1 VWLIVFNFDL
11 HLLKK
16 LGLVLNFKFLIHI
29 LGFHESLLRLNLI
42 PKINVNASVEVRQLI
57 VEGRDSLS
65 AFKLDK
71 VESFV
76 KLRFS

>member
-1 VWLIVFNFDL
+1 VWLIVFNFYL

-16 LGLVLNFKFLIHI
+16 LGLVLNFKFLIQI

-42 PKINVNASVEVRQLI
+42 LKINVDASVEVRQLI

-76 KLRFS
+76 KL